1 MAGNNG
7 TTKAK
12 SKTVVMFTAGQ
23 IPAEKEKDD
32 ANCSVSGVIQVIDGM
47 PTSLPAQL
55 VYRDYQDDGKPTWWP
70 AVTVP
75 GKKQISFGP
84 AYLEEELYKT
94 NLHHTK
100 IERGSVF
107 SITTT
112 DGTVARYSI
121 AKVEVLAG

>member
-1 MAGNNG
+1 MKSPNKNG
-7 TTKAK
+7 TSK
-12 SKTVVMFTAGQ
+12 KTVLHFTAAWVPPEGETED
-23 IPAEKEKDD
+23 PS
-32 ANCSVSGVIQVIDGM
+32 CSVSGMVQVVDGV
-47 PTSLPAQL
+47 PTTQPAYL
-55 VYRDYQDDGKPTWWP
+55 TYRDHEEDGKPGWWLAISIP
-70 AVTVP
+70 T
-75 GKKQISFGP
+75 KKQISFGP
-84 AYLEEELYKT
+84 AYLEVELYKT